1 MGSCSTRDNTGLN
14 TDPASPDQIRLEP
27 PCASIDRRRA
37 CSRQLRNCRLLRES
51 VLSNPSRPVTA
62 LVELHIDDEISDL
75 IEGALDRPTHI
86 RVHSH
91 LVHCRRCRQLLYR
104 TYETLAL
111 LAALGSLEA

>member
-1 MGSCSTRDNTGLN
+1 MFSATAQLPP
-14 TDPASPDQIRLEP
+14 PARVSALD
-27 PCASIDRRRA
+27 
-37 CSRQLRNCRLLRES
+37 
-51 VLSNPSRPVTA
+51 PSRPGAVLA
-62 LVELHIDDEISDL
+62 ELHIDDEISDL

>member
-1 MGSCSTRDNTGLN
+1 MGSCSTGDNTGLN
-14 TDPASPDQIRLEP
+14 TDPASPDRIRLEP

-37 CSRQLRNCRLLRES
+37 CSRQLRNGRLLRES
-51 VLSNPSRPVTA
+51 VLSNPSRPGA

-75 IEGALDRPTHI
+75 IEGALDRPTHV